1 MDIRDTH
8 LKIRITPEE
17 KAALKALAKSHDMT
31 LADFV
36 RQRVGE
42 AKPVGREPKKVGEFR
57 RADPMLLANIG
68 RVGSNLNQIARWAN
82 QYKSAAEASAVITAL
97 VAVEQVL
104 LSTVPYRRPPK
115 VDDDAG

>member
-1 MDIRDTH
+1 METRGTF

-17 KAALKALAKSHDMT
+17 KAALKLLAKSRDMT
-31 LADFV
+31 LADYV

-42 AKPVGREPKKVGEFR
+42 AKEVGREPKKTGEFR

-82 QYKSAAEASAVITAL
+82 RYKSAAEAAGVITAL
-97 VAVEQVL
+97 VAIEQVL
-104 LSTVPYRRPPK
+104 LSKVPYRRQPK
-115 VDDDAG
+115 VDDDAA